1 MVRDILLHHVAYAN
15 PYRLREPISLT
26 RQLTSVPAGKVM
38 MDGTPQYIDNGKDGF
53 KVDGAIESCSALE
66 MYTITSHGGSSSS
79 TRALFMTSIH
89 FPA

>member
-53 KVDGAIESCSALE
+53 KVDGAIESCCIQSRL
-66 MYTITSHGGSSSS
+66 MVGLRVRLVRCS
-79 TRALFMTSIH
+79 
-89 FPA
+89 

>member
-1 MVRDILLHHVAYAN
+1 
-15 PYRLREPISLT
+15 
-26 RQLTSVPAGKVM
+26 M

-79 TRALFMTSIH
+79 TRAFFMTSIH